1 MTWGTDDQATAERT
15 ANSFA
20 ADYADA
26 LAAWK
31 IAVQTGG
38 NAIAAKGRVTDV
50 VERWRTS
57 VKALEQQ
64 SDTIMSDQN
73 AMDTL
78 GQVATQVAEE
88 RATLTKLRSEA
99 GTRSNQADSVNPKIR
114 TSPYTNILGLQRAF
128 RESTRFNILII
139 SIVFGVLALGA
150 LGFLAVS
157 TSGPLLSA
165 VSSVA
170 GVVAGAAASTVA
182 SVRGAGASA
191 GAGAG
196 GIVGI

>member
-1 MTWGTDDQATAERT
+1 MTWGSDDQATAERT

-20 ADYADA
+20 SDYADA

-50 VERWRTS
+50 VDRWRTS
-57 VKALEQQ
+57 VSSLEQQ

-128 RESTRFNILII
+128 RESTRFTILIM
-139 SIVFGVLALGA
+139 SIVFGILALVA
-150 LGFLAVS
+150 LGFLSFSMSGPLVSAVS
-157 TSGPLLSA
+157 TA
-165 VSSVA
+165 ARAVA
-170 GVVAGAAASTVA
+170 GAAAGAAASTVA
-182 SVRGAGASA
+182 GVRGVAPVGF
-191 GAGAG
+191 
-196 GIVGI
+196 VGI